1 MSGPRKWISELF
13 LHSSAPLRSLRDLP
27 LVGNLIHRIS
37 HSLLPMNHRVWAR
50 VEGGPGKGLWFELNP
65 RTGGTFVRGDAE
77 ATVQT
82 VIAERLRPGMVFY
95 DLGAN
100 IGLFTLMAARIV
112 AESGKVFSFEPDPE
126 NAARLRRNI
135 AYNQFS
141 NVTVIEAG
149 IWSSSGKFKF
159 VDGGSSSPDRAW
171 GTFVPEDKQR
181 AGTLIPCVSLD
192 EFHQTT
198 AAPPPDA
205 IKCDVEGAEFEAL
218 RGATKM
224 LQSHRP
230 WIVCEMH
237 SPANDQIIREFLG
250 ALGYVFQTLDGNH
263 VLAALPPATPGSR

>member
-1 MSGPRKWISELF
+1 
-13 LHSSAPLRSLRDLP
+13 
-27 LVGNLIHRIS
+27 
-37 HSLLPMNHRVWAR
+37 
-50 VEGGPGKGLWFELNP
+50 
-65 RTGGTFVRGDAE
+65 
-77 ATVQT
+77 VQT

-135 AYNQFS
+135 AHNQFQ

-149 IWSSSGKFKF
+149 VWSSSGRFNF

-171 GTFVPEDKQR
+171 GTFVPDDTQR
-181 AGTLIPCVSLD
+181 PGTLISCVSLD
-192 EFHQTT
+192 DFCRT
-198 AAPPPDA
+198 APPPDA

-218 RGATKM
+218 RGAKKM
-224 LQSHRP
+224 LQFHRP

-250 ALGYVFQTLDGNH
+250 ALGYIFQILDGNH
-263 VLAALPPATPGSR
+263 VLAALPPAIPGTK